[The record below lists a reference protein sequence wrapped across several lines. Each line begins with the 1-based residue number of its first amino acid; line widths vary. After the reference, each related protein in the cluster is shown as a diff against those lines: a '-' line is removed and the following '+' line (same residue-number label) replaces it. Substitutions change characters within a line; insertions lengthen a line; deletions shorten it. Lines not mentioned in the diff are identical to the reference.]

1 MVKAPVGRPRFLRY
15 LYVTLILFSIHI
27 PLFTVFWYMPS
38 SNASCGSVKSAVGA
52 PHFLKILYL
61 AIAKTSFLT
70 KHFFR
75 KLHLMPIR
83 VLLSSFFSLLA
94 CLLLVISSNPRH
106 HSLWTS
112 KLLNFL
118 KHRILHSRSCVSSTT
133 SIHSAA
139 SASAWHP
146 GTTVEYSKSEA
157 KFFSVNPKFCLT
169 PEFLPN
175 DFVAVALPPF
185 W

>member
-1 MVKAPVGRPRFLRY
+1 MVKTPVGRPRFLRY

-52 PHFLKILYL
+52 PHFFKILYL

-94 CLLLVISSNPRH
+94 CLLLVISSNPRR

-139 SASAWHP
+139 SASTWHP
-146 GTTVEYSKSEA
+146 GATHVNTPCMHRSIDTVCTSHER
-157 KFFSVNPKFCLT
+157 
-169 PEFLPN
+169 
-175 DFVAVALPPF
+175 
-185 W
+185 